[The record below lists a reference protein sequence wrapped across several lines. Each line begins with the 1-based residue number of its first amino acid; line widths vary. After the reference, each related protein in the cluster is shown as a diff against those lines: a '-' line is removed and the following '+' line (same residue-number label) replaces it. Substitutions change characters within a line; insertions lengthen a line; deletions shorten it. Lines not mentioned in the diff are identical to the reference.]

1 MHTSFIGKCMTLA
14 LSYCLFNALH
24 GCNLLKITVGAR
36 MAIFGSDW
44 RFVAIMMVVL
54 FSPCSQATGS
64 YVDRYGLN
72 RNSPA
77 IDVGIQPLGVPSGVL
92 SSVMR
97 RDGILLA
104 KLKGMGNPLLTYPF
118 QRGADMLPALADGRL
133 DAALLGDMPTLLAA
147 AAGNVLIV
155 GLVKQS
161 PTAIVARG
169 GSQVGAL
176 AGKRIAYVEASSAHQ
191 TLLQGLSSAG
201 LSEKNVRL
209 VPMRVDEMPAAL
221 ARGEIEAFAAW
232 EPAPSIALAN
242 SEANRIVFRGSSSDY
257 FVVSREVAK
266 RFPQAVNALVAAYVR
281 AIEWLRLSLRNQE
294 KAAQWVKDDAE
305 TFSGKKSDISL
316 AQIAAITR
324 RELLNIP
331 SAPRII
337 VNPRAQPPL
346 KNEFDFLKGLGKLP
360 ADASWANVE
369 SAMGNDILVNVLTD
383 TRLFE
388 TGRFDYPE

>member
-1 MHTSFIGKCMTLA
+1 MHGRFGGGRWFIV
-14 LSYCLFNALH
+14 
-24 GCNLLKITVGAR
+24 I
-36 MAIFGSDW
+36 MAF
-44 RFVAIMMVVL
+44 MMFL
-54 FSPCSQATGS
+54 PCSQAVES
-64 YVDRYGLN
+64 YVDKYGLN

-77 IDVGIQPLGVPSGVL
+77 IDMGVQPLGVPSGVL

-97 RDGILLA
+97 RDRILLE
-104 KLKGMGNPLLTYPF
+104 KLKGMGSPLLTYPF
-118 QRGADMLPALADGRL
+118 LRGADMLPALADGRL
-133 DAALLGDMPTLLAA
+133 DAALLGDMPTLMSAA
-147 AAGNVLIV
+147 SGKVLIV

-169 GSQVGAL
+169 RAQVGAL

-201 LSEKNVRL
+201 LSEKDVKL

-221 ARGEIEAFAAW
+221 ERGEIEAFAAW
-232 EPAPSIALAN
+232 EPAPSVALAN
-242 SEANRIVFRGSSSDY
+242 SGANRIVFRGSSTDY
-257 FVVSREVAK
+257 FVVSRVVAQ
-266 RFPQAVNALVAAYVR
+266 RSPQAVNVLVAAYVR
-281 AIEWLRLSLRNQE
+281 AIEWLRVSRHNQE

-305 TFSGKKSDISL
+305 AFSGKKSDISVE
-316 AQIAAITR
+316 QIAGITR
-324 RELLNIP
+324 KELLSIP

-346 KNEFDFLKGLGKLP
+346 KVAFDFLKGLGKLP

-369 SAMGNDILVNVLTD
+369 SAMDNDILPNIMAD
-383 TRLFE
+383 ARLSE

>member
-1 MHTSFIGKCMTLA
+1 MI
-14 LSYCLFNALH
+14 
-24 GCNLLKITVGAR
+24 
-36 MAIFGSDW
+36 IFGSGW
-44 RFVAIMMVVL
+44 RFVAIVMVVL

-169 GSQVGAL
+169 GAQVGAL

-201 LSEKNVRL
+201 LSEKDVRL

-242 SEANRIVFRGSSSDY
+242 SEVNRIVFRGSSSDY

-266 RFPQAVNALVAAYVR
+266 RLPQAVNALVAAYVR
-281 AIEWLRLSLRNQE
+281 AIEWLRLSQRNQE

-305 TFSGKKSDISL
+305 TFSGKKSDISV

-369 SAMGNDILVNVLTD
+369 SAMGNDILVNILAD

-388 TGRFDYPE
+388 TGRFDYLE

>member
-1 MHTSFIGKCMTLA
+1 MPSEWFC
-14 LSYCLFNALH
+14 CLFNALH
-24 GCNLLKITVGAR
+24 GCNLLKITAGAD
-36 MAIFGSDW
+36 MTVFGNGW
-44 RFVAIMMVVL
+44 RFVVIVMVVL
-54 FSPCSQATGS
+54 FSPCSQTAES
-64 YVDRYGLN
+64 YVDKYGLI
-72 RNSPA
+72 RNSPP
-77 IDVGIQPLGVPSGVL
+77 IDVGVQPLGVPSGVL

-97 RDGILLA
+97 RDGILLE

-133 DAALLGDMPTLLAA
+133 DAAFLGDMPTLLAA

-169 GSQVGAL
+169 GAQVGAL

-201 LSEKNVRL
+201 LSEKDVRL
-209 VPMRVDEMPAAL
+209 VPMRVDEMPGAL

-232 EPAPSIALAN
+232 EPAPSVALAN
-242 SEANRIVFRGSSSDY
+242 SEANRIVFRGSSTDY
-257 FVVSREVAK
+257 FVISREVGK
-266 RFPQAVNALVAAYVR
+266 RSPQAVNSLVAAYVR

-305 TFSGKKSDISL
+305 AFSGKKNGISP

-346 KNEFDFLKGLGKLP
+346 KSEFDFLKGLGKLS

>member
-1 MHTSFIGKCMTLA
+1 MTVL
-14 LSYCLFNALH
+14 
-24 GCNLLKITVGAR
+24 
-36 MAIFGSDW
+36 GSGRW
-44 RFVAIMMVVL
+44 FVAIMVVVL
-54 FSPCSQATGS
+54 FSPCSQAAES
-64 YVDRYGLN
+64 YVDKYGLN

-77 IDVGIQPLGVPSGVL
+77 IDMGVQPLGVPSGVL
-92 SSVMR
+92 SSIMR
-97 RDGILLA
+97 RDRILLE

-147 AAGNVLIV
+147 ASGNVLII

-169 GSQVGAL
+169 GAQVGTL

-201 LSEKNVRL
+201 LSEKDVKL
-209 VPMRVDEMPAAL
+209 VPMRVDEMPSAL

-232 EPAPSIALAN
+232 EPAPSIALAQ
-242 SEANRIVFRGSSSDY
+242 SDINRIVFRGSSTDY
-257 FVVSREVAK
+257 FVISPEAAR
-266 RFPQAVNALVAAYVR
+266 RLPQAVNVLVAAYVR
-281 AIEWLRLSLRNQE
+281 AIEWLRLSQRNQE

-305 TFSGKKSDISL
+305 AFSGKKSDISP
-316 AQIAAITR
+316 AQIARITR

-346 KNEFDFLKGLGKLP
+346 KGAFDFLKGLGKLP

-369 SAMGNDILVNVLTD
+369 SAMDNDILADILAD
-383 TRLFE
+383 TRHFE

>member
-1 MHTSFIGKCMTLA
+1 MS
-14 LSYCLFNALH
+14 
-24 GCNLLKITVGAR
+24 V
-36 MAIFGSDW
+36 FGGGRW
-44 RFVAIMMVVL
+44 FVAILVFVVFL
-54 FSPCSQATGS
+54 PCSQAFES
-64 YVDRYGLN
+64 YVDKYGLN

-77 IDVGIQPLGVPSGVL
+77 IDMGVQPLGVPSGVL

-97 RDGILLA
+97 RDRILLE

-133 DAALLGDMPTLLAA
+133 DAALLGDMPTLMSAA
-147 AAGNVLIV
+147 SGKVLIV

-169 GSQVGAL
+169 RAQVGAL

-201 LSEKNVRL
+201 LSEKDVKL

-221 ARGEIEAFAAW
+221 ERGEIEAFAAW
-232 EPAPSIALAN
+232 EPAPSVALAN
-242 SEANRIVFRGSSSDY
+242 GGANRIVFRGSSTDY
-257 FVVSREVAK
+257 FVVSRGVAQ
-266 RFPQAVNALVAAYVR
+266 RSPQAVNVLVAAYVR
-281 AIEWLRLSLRNQE
+281 AIEWLRVSRHNQE

-305 TFSGKKSDISL
+305 AFSGKKSDISL
-316 AQIAAITR
+316 EQIAGITR
-324 RELLNIP
+324 KELLSIP

-346 KNEFDFLKGLGKLP
+346 KVAFDFLKGLGKLP
-360 ADASWANVE
+360 ADATWANVE
-369 SAMGNDILVNVLTD
+369 SAMDNDILPNIMAD
-383 TRLFE
+383 ARLSE

>member
-1 MHTSFIGKCMTLA
+1 MS
-14 LSYCLFNALH
+14 
-24 GCNLLKITVGAR
+24 V
-36 MAIFGSDW
+36 FGGGRW
-44 RFVAIMMVVL
+44 LVAIMVIVL
-54 FSPCSQATGS
+54 FSPCAQAVES
-64 YVDRYGLN
+64 YVDKYGLN

-77 IDVGIQPLGVPSGVL
+77 IEMGVQPLGVPSGVL
-92 SSVMR
+92 SSIMQ
-97 RDGILLA
+97 RDRILLE
-104 KLKGMGNPLLTYPF
+104 KLKGMGNPLLAYPF
-118 QRGADMLPALADGRL
+118 QRGADMLPALAEGRL

-147 AAGNVLIV
+147 ASGNVLIV

-169 GSQVGAL
+169 GAQVGAL

-201 LSEKNVRL
+201 LSEKDIKL

-221 ARGEIEAFAAW
+221 ARGDIEAFAAW

-242 SEANRIVFRGSSSDY
+242 SDINRIVFRGSSTDY
-257 FVVSREVAK
+257 FVISREVAK
-266 RFPQAVNALVAAYVR
+266 RSPQAVNALVAGYVR
-281 AIEWLRLSLRNQE
+281 AIEWLRASRRNQE

-305 TFSGKKSDISL
+305 EFSGKKSDISL
-316 AQIAAITR
+316 EQIAGITR

-346 KNEFDFLKGLGKLP
+346 KGAFDFLKGLGKLP

-369 SAMGNDILVNVLTD
+369 SAMNNDILPNILAD
-383 TRLFE
+383 TRLSE